1 MNMTGTNEETGK
13 PEGKINSIQT
23 PLILEDAKIIS
34 SVFCFVKQDKW
45 SPEEFK

>member
-1 MNMTGTNEETGK
+1 METKMNMTGTNEETGK

-34 SVFCFVKQDKW
+34 SVFCFVKQDK
-45 SPEEFK
+45 